1 MMVHICNSISYRYIL
16 LNWKERCFVKLHN
29 ATWCV
34 FPEMPYYPCTHIS
47 LAKVNYISLCHFSEE
62 QNAISSCAPKQET
75 QKFWW
80 ADVYHKNR
88 TSYFEGKKSDIQ
100 RHSQLRQ
107 NHSFCLIH
115 WNVKLLN
122 LYYFPLWCFVWHIFT
137 IALISMLH
145 TEQTYFL
152 LKLM

>member
-1 MMVHICNSISYRYIL
+1 MPLDASSQKCHIIL
-16 LNWKERCFVKLHN
+16 ALTFHWPKWITS
-29 ATWCV
+29 ACV
-34 FPEMPYYPCTHIS
+34 TS
-47 LAKVNYISLCHFSEE
+47 VRE

-80 ADVYHKNR
+80 ADVYHKKG
-88 TSYFEGKKSDIQ
+88 TSYFEGKNLVFRDTRNLGKITLLFDI
-100 RHSQLRQ
+100 LE
-107 NHSFCLIH
+107 C
-115 WNVKLLN
+115 KTLN